1 MILGDYSPPS
11 FPSPDDQRDALCKGL
26 GRAMQW
32 AMTGR
37 LDEGPLLEACLQDL
51 RFDTQL
57 EDSRVDWL
65 WRMIRAAGA
74 ADRFRV
80 PILHALYELSDE
92 RSANQLCELAR
103 HYADGGDDAFRTRL
117 YEIVEQKPINDS
129 PWLGEEEIVQLDGE
143 NGFLFAARI
152 RGVQLANREWEWDDA
167 MLVKDAVE
175 RFGEQRV
182 NGLLDGAS
190 DEAIVSFRGGWRR
203 QEEVERRQDAASSHR
218 EEMRAITIE
227 DILSAAE
234 ADEPRFHLFRGWGI
248 HADDVDLETILQHLR
263 GAREP
268 TVIAR
273 LLQVFSK
280 RAVPLVDEHLI
291 RLCRHGDEEVRRRAI
306 SALEQVEHPLIRDF
320 ALAELENG
328 LRAAA
333 VVGLIAR
340 NYRPGDER
348 RILESIELPDDEC
361 ELHGLLMDVIE
372 VLKANPDADCSRLGV
387 LAYALPPCENCR
399 HGAARLL
406 LDHRVAPEWLMEEC
420 RYDSGERCRKLATR
434 GEGSTEEV

>member
-1 MILGDYSPPS
+1 MILGDYSPPPS
-11 FPSPDDQRDALCKGL
+11 PSPDQQRDALRKGL

-32 AMTGR
+32 AMTRR

-57 EDSRVDWL
+57 EDSRGDWL
-65 WRMIRAAGA
+65 WRMIRAVGA

-103 HYADGGDDAFRTRL
+103 HYADGGDGAFRARL
-117 YEIVEQKPINDS
+117 YEIVEQKPIADS
-129 PWLGEEEIVQLDGE
+129 PWLGEEEIVRLDGE

-152 RGVQLANREWEWDDA
+152 RGGQLASREWEWDDA
-167 MLVKDAVE
+167 MLVKDAIE
-175 RFGEQRV
+175 RFGEPQV
-182 NGLLDGAS
+182 NDLLDGTS
-190 DEAIVSFRGGWRR
+190 NEAIASFRAGWRR

-218 EEMRAITIE
+218 EEMRAITVE
-227 DILSAAE
+227 EILSAAE
-234 ADEPRFHLFRGWGI
+234 ADEPWFHLLRGWGI
-248 HADDVDLETILQHLR
+248 HADDVDLETVLQQIR

-268 TVIAR
+268 AVIAR
-273 LLQVFSK
+273 LLQVFSR

-291 RLCRHGDEEVRRRAI
+291 QLCRHGDSEVRRRAI
-306 SALEQVEHPLIRDF
+306 SALDQVEHPLIRDF
-320 ALAELENG
+320 ALAELENR

-333 VVGLIAR
+333 VVGLFAR

-348 RILESIELPDDEC
+348 RILESIEIPDDEC

-387 LAYALPPCENCR
+387 LAYALTPCEICR

-406 LDHRVAPEWLMEEC
+406 LDRGAAPEWLGEEC

-434 GEGSTEEV
+434 GEGSTEEG

>member
-1 MILGDYSPPS
+1 MILDEYSPP
-11 FPSPDDQRDALCKGL
+11 PSPSPAHQRDALRKGL

-32 AMTGR
+32 AMTRR

-57 EDSRVDWL
+57 DDSRGDWL
-65 WRMIRAAGA
+65 WQMIRAVGA

-103 HYADGGDDAFRTRL
+103 HYAAGGDDAFRARL
-117 YEIVEQKPINDS
+117 YEIVEQKPIADS
-129 PWLGEEEIVQLDGE
+129 PWLGEEEIVRLDGE

-152 RGVQLANREWEWDDA
+152 RGGQLASREWEWDDA
-167 MLVKDAVE
+167 MLVRDAAE

-182 NGLLDGAS
+182 NDLLDGAS
-190 DEAIVSFRGGWRR
+190 DEAIASFREGWRR
-203 QEEVERRQDAASSHR
+203 HEKGENRQDAASLHR

-268 TVIAR
+268 AVIAR

-280 RAVPLVDEHLI
+280 RAVPLVDEYLFQ
-291 RLCRHGDEEVRRRAI
+291 LCRHGDEEVRRRAI

-328 LRAAA
+328 LRAGS
-333 VVGLIAR
+333 VVGLFVR
-340 NYRPGDER
+340 NYRLGDER
-348 RILESIELPDDEC
+348 RILESIEIPDDEC

-372 VLKANPDADCSRLGV
+372 VLKVNPDADCSRLGV
-387 LAYALPPCENCR
+387 LAYALTPCENCR
-399 HGAARLL
+399 FHAARLL
-406 LDHRVAPEWLMEEC
+406 LDRRAAPEWLMEEC

-434 GEGSTEEV
+434 GEDSTEED